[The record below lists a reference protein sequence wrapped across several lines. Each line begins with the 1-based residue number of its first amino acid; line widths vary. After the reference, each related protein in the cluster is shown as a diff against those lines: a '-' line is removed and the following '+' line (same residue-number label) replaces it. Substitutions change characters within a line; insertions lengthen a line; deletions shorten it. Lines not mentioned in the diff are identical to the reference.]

1 MLKIELEPTKRIE
14 VVNGLHYRIYTGRT
28 NTGAQIEMLGLFRI
42 NDPLKRE
49 EFERA
54 VCAVRMDEPAPVR
67 LLSEHGLV
75 RP

>member
-14 VVNGLHYRIYTGRT
+14 VVNGLHYRVYKGRT
-28 NTGAQIEMLGLFRI
+28 NTGVMLEMLGLFRI
-42 NDPLKRE
+42 SDPLKRE

-54 VCAVRMDEPAPVR
+54 VCAVRVEEPPPVR

-75 RP
+75 RS